1 MRFFLCEIV
10 ARIVAVW
17 VCFICGRTLWN
28 GLTERKIAFFNDDL
42 IDGFLIDWSKVIAH
56 RDTTPVQY
64 WIQIGLQIFAVAGG
78 IGVAIFGW
86 WQPNA

>member
-10 ARIVAVW
+10 ARIVAIW
-17 VCFICGRTLWN
+17 VCWSCGQTLWN
-28 GLTERKIAFFNDDL
+28 GLAERKIAYFNDDL
-42 IDGFLIDWSKVIAH
+42 IGSLFIDWSKVIAY

-64 WIQIGLQIFAVAGG
+64 WIQIGLQITCVAGG

-86 WQPNA
+86 WQPNG